1 MIYLKHDEEIEL
13 IRKSSVLVCETI
25 AEVSSLIKVGSS
37 GSILDKRA
45 EEFIRDYGGIPAFK
59 GHHGFPA
66 SLCISINEAVV
77 HGIPNELVFQE
88 GDLISVD
95 CGVVMNGYYGDS
107 AYTFGLG
114 NISEKVKELM
124 KVTDCLL
131 YTSIPFLA
139 INVYVQTLA
148 SAAVSVSLMIA
159 AIIVVAI
166 KLALF
171 FLYGSRMMKEF
182 FGAST
187 GVSKRTS
194 KAQ

>member
-77 HGIPNELVFQE
+77 IQDNLH
-88 GDLISVD
+88 
-95 CGVVMNGYYGDS
+95 
-107 AYTFGLG
+107 
-114 NISEKVKELM
+114 
-124 KVTDCLL
+124 
-131 YTSIPFLA
+131 
-139 INVYVQTLA
+139 
-148 SAAVSVSLMIA
+148 
-159 AIIVVAI
+159 
-166 KLALF
+166 
-171 FLYGSRMMKEF
+171 
-182 FGAST
+182 
-187 GVSKRTS
+187 
-194 KAQ
+194 